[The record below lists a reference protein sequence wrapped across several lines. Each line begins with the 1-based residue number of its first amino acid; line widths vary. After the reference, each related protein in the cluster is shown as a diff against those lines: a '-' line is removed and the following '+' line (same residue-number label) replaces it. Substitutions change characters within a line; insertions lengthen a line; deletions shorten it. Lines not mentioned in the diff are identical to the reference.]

1 LQTIYHRHL
10 LAICHFPDLLQS
22 SLLEIG
28 LGVVRLGVENEDG
41 KCSQWLW
48 EHGYRFFET
57 KSFGEEKEYGTS
69 SFTGL
74 AHAE

>member
-1 LQTIYHRHL
+1 
-10 LAICHFPDLLQS
+10 
-22 SLLEIG
+22 LLEIG

-69 SFTGL
+69 SFTGPL